1 MKSKNSMD
9 RFNSKLN
16 TTEEKIVNWKL
27 ELKKWLRMEQ
37 REENYEM

>member
-27 ELKKWLRMEQ
+27 ELKK
-37 REENYEM
+37 